1 MNEKWAEIAIF
12 IVALI
17 CMGVVIYEISQ
28 ILSIAV

>member
-17 CMGVVIYEISQ
+17 CMGIVVYEISQ